1 MTAQINRRKA
11 LTIVA
16 AVPAAVA
23 LAAVPVL
30 AGEDA
35 AARVEHHTRELEK
48 AMRDL
53 YGREVE
59 VLRFE
64 PTDGMVACVMV
75 AANGGGNAHPRKNS
89 RWLFAGQEDWRIS

>member
-1 MTAQINRRKA
+1 MTHIIDRRKA
-11 LTIVA
+11 LTAVA
-16 AVPAAVA
+16 VVPAAAV

-35 AARVEHHTRELEK
+35 AARVEHHTRELRK

-64 PTDGMVACVMV
+64 PERGMVPCVFV
-75 AANGGGNAHPRKNS
+75 VANGGGTAHPAKNS
-89 RWLFAGQEDWRIS
+89 RWLYAGDGT